1 MCIRDRFTSMYNA
14 SSISKKLNQSPLKN
28 KLPEGWSMWNEGT
41 ISLSKILDDSTKKDI
56 LSNNLTIGFDKKI
69 NENEIKGF
77 AFQVGYSDIEVGK
90 NGTGSDSLNYNFS
103 IYRTRPL
110 ENNNY
115 IESLFGIG
123 LIKNDLTR
131 VDGSNVLSGNRNDK
145 QLFGS
150 FNLNKPIKKNK
161 FTITPSAK
169 IDFGYTFLDSFTE
182 QGTDALKYSSQEIET
197 GIASLGLKFDGL
209 TNFNLSLIH
218 I

>member
-1 MCIRDRFTSMYNA
+1 MYNA

-115 IESLFGIG
+115 ICL
-123 LIKNDLTR
+123 L
-131 VDGSNVLSGNRNDK
+131 
-145 QLFGS
+145 
-150 FNLNKPIKKNK
+150 
-161 FTITPSAK
+161 
-169 IDFGYTFLDSFTE
+169 YTS
-182 QGTDALKYSSQEIET
+182 DA
-197 GIASLGLKFDGL
+197 ADD
-209 TNFNLSLIH
+209 
-218 I
+218 